1 MQKSTWTRVLGRQRA
16 LIQLQDTLMEPYCAE
31 LDHSEWKSSFYWT
44 ETKTRRAGGNSPSC
58 SQWRLCPLLVPRPC
72 GVQPLLL
79 SANHNA
85 PSMHTQQTHK
95 YTQLTNVSKKKRK
108 KKKKLSTVLINP
120 AHSPR
125 GPRNRAQA
133 KMNASHTY
141 TYTSSKKEITL
152 YQT

>member
-1 MQKSTWTRVLGRQRA
+1 
-16 LIQLQDTLMEPYCAE
+16 MEPYCAE

-95 YTQLTNVSKKKRK
+95 YTQLTNVSKKKK
-108 KKKKLSTVLINP
+108 KKKEKAQHRPYQSSTLTQRTPEQSTGQNECV
-120 AHSPR
+120 AHVHIHKFKKR
-125 GPRNRAQA
+125 D
-133 KMNASHTY
+133 HTLPNIGL
-141 TYTSSKKEITL
+141 KKETETCEVKLIL
-152 YQT
+152 K